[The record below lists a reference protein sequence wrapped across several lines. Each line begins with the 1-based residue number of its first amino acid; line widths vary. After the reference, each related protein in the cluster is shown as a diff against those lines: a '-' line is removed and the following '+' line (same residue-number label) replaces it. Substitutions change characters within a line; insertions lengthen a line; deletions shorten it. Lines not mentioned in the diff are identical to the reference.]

1 MPGRF
6 ELKPLLEK
14 IWHAPDNL
22 RILDPLPLAHRRG
35 VIVAA
40 LAIIVG
46 FLLPSADDAPVT
58 PVSRTAQLDFQSQS
72 QSQPQPDAQPLHA
85 QLVTPSNDLDQVAP
99 VAPEPV
105 QEEQPNE
112 QEQAPVSRTQPYQES
127 SSSTEWRTY
136 QVEAGKTMAQL
147 FRDNNLPPTD
157 VYAMAQVEGAGKPL
171 SNLKNGQKV
180 QIRKNAN
187 GVVTG
192 LTIESDNGQVLFTR
206 QADGSFIRAR

>member
-6 ELKPLLEK
+6 EVKPLLEK
-14 IWHAPDNL
+14 LWHAPDNL

-35 VIVAA
+35 VIIAA
-40 LAIIVG
+40 LVVVIG
-46 FLLPSADDAPVT
+46 FLLPSADDSPPT

-72 QSQPQPDAQPLHA
+72 QPTPQPDSQPLHA

-99 VAPEPV
+99 VEPEPV
-105 QEEQPNE
+105 QEEQPT
-112 QEQAPVSRTQPYQES
+112 EQAAPPRTQQPYQENRS
-127 SSSTEWRTY
+127 SEWRTY
-136 QVEAGKTMAQL
+136 QVEAGKTLAQL

-171 SNLKNGQKV
+171 STLKNGQKV

>member
-6 ELKPLLEK
+6 EVKPLLKK
-14 IWHAPDNL
+14 IWHAPDDL

-35 VIVAA
+35 VIIAVVVV
-40 LAIIVG
+40 IIG
-46 FLLPSADDAPVT
+46 FLLPSADDSPPA
-58 PVSRTAQLDFQSQS
+58 PVSRNAQLDFQSQS
-72 QSQPQPDAQPLHA
+72 MPQPDAQPLHA
-85 QLVTPSNDLDQVAP
+85 QLVTPTNDLDQVAP
-99 VAPEPV
+99 VEPEPV
-105 QEEQPNE
+105 QEEQPT
-112 QEQAPVSRTQPYQES
+112 EQAAPSRTQPYQENANS
-127 SSSTEWRTY
+127 NEWRTY

-171 SNLKNGQKV
+171 STLKNGQKV

>member
-6 ELKPLLEK
+6 EVKPLLTK

-35 VIVAA
+35 VIIAVVVV
-40 LAIIVG
+40 IIG
-46 FLLPSADDAPVT
+46 FLLPSADDSPPA
-58 PVSRTAQLDFQSQS
+58 PVSRNAQLDFQSQS
-72 QSQPQPDAQPLHA
+72 MPQPDAQPLHA
-85 QLVTPSNDLDQVAP
+85 QLVTPTNDLDQVAP
-99 VAPEPV
+99 VEPEPV
-105 QEEQPNE
+105 QEEQPT
-112 QEQAPVSRTQPYQES
+112 EQAAPSRTQPYQENANS
-127 SSSTEWRTY
+127 NEWRTY

-171 SNLKNGQKV
+171 STLKNGQKV

>member
-6 ELKPLLEK
+6 EVKPLLEK
-14 IWHAPDNL
+14 LWHAPDNL

-35 VIVAA
+35 VIIAA
-40 LAIIVG
+40 LVVVIG
-46 FLLPSADDAPVT
+46 FLLPSADDSPPT

-72 QSQPQPDAQPLHA
+72 QPTPQQDTQPLHA

-99 VAPEPV
+99 VEPEPV
-105 QEEQPNE
+105 QEEQPT
-112 QEQAPVSRTQPYQES
+112 EQAAAPRTQQPYQENRS
-127 SSSTEWRTY
+127 SSEWRTY
-136 QVEAGKTMAQL
+136 QVEAGKTLAQL

-171 SNLKNGQKV
+171 STLKNGQKV